1 MSTPY
6 KEIEKC
12 LLNLI
17 ETQDFIVIPNFGAL
31 VMQHEP
37 AEFSVTQNTIFPP
50 RKKVL
55 FNPLLKHNDGLL
67 ISELQK
73 ELGIE
78 YILAETFLNQF
89 VNGLNVL
96 LDTKRRADIEGIG
109 FFYKDTHGNVFFE
122 STLNPFYLSE
132 SFGLFPVSV
141 TVYEKEDNLS
151 FRANE
156 RKKAIIHFEP
166 KNWYKAAV
174 VLLIVSLFFVYWW
187 ISPFDLKNSLADMI
201 GTRHRHSIKISHA
214 SYPFFHIKYDVLHNR
229 KKNNVAILNNNTQK
243 NTNNTSVDI
252 QVFADKETSVIYS
265 IIVGCFKIEGNAN
278 KLMADLKKKGL
289 DASIKWNAEK
299 QMYVVSIG
307 RFKTKN
313 QSIEYLENLKKN
325 GIVKDAWIKEDK

>member
-6 KEIEKC
+6 KGIEKC
-12 LLNLI
+12 LLTLI

-37 AEFSVTQNTIFPP
+37 AELSAAQNIIFPP

-78 YILAETFLNQF
+78 YTLAETLLSQF

-109 FFYKDTHGNVFFE
+109 FFYKDTYGNILFE

-132 SFGLFPVSV
+132 SFGLFPISAA
-141 TVYEKEDNLS
+141 VYEKETILS
-151 FRANE
+151 PQTKE
-156 RKKAIIHFEP
+156 SSKTIIRFEP

-187 ISPFDLKNSLADMI
+187 ISPFDLKNSLSNMI
-201 GTRHRHSIKISHA
+201 GTKRHYTPKITHTP
-214 SYPFFHIKYDVLHNR
+214 YPVICIKYDVPHKNKPESEVR
-229 KKNNVAILNNNTQK
+229 FNHTTEKKDVSA
-243 NTNNTSVDI
+243 SVDI
-252 QVFADKETSVIYS
+252 SKKEINVVYS
-265 IIVGCFKIEGNAN
+265 IIAGCFRVQENAN
-278 KLMADLKKKGL
+278 KLLADYRKKGL
-289 DASIKWNAEK
+289 AASIKWNAEK
-299 QMYVVSIG
+299 QMYVVSLG
-307 RFKTKN
+307 SFKTKE
-313 QSIEYLENLKKN
+313 QSLEYLENLRKT
-325 GIVKDAWIKEDK
+325 GVVKDAWIKEEK

>member
-12 LLNLI
+12 LLTLI

-37 AEFSVTQNTIFPP
+37 AELSSAQNIIFPP

-78 YILAETFLNQF
+78 YTLAETLLNQF

-109 FFYKDTHGNVFFE
+109 FFYKDTYGNVLFE

-132 SFGLFPVSV
+132 SFGLFPVSAA
-141 TVYEKEDNLS
+141 VYEKESILS
-151 FRANE
+151 P
-156 RKKAIIHFEP
+156 KAEESPKTIIHFEP

-187 ISPFDLKNSLADMI
+187 MSPFDLKNSLANMI
-201 GTRHRHSIKISHA
+201 GTKHRYVPKITHTP
-214 SYPFFHIKYDVLHNR
+214 YPVIRTEYELIYENKSE
-229 KKNNVAILNNNTQK
+229 IE
-243 NTNNTSVDI
+243 TNNHIAEKKVTNIPDDVSKKEMSV
-252 QVFADKETSVIYS
+252 KYSV
-265 IIVGCFKIEGNAN
+265 IVGCFKVQENAN
-278 KLMADLKKKGL
+278 KLLADFRRKRI
-289 DASIKWNAEK
+289 DAFINWNAEK
-299 QMYVVSIG
+299 QMYVVSLG
-307 RFKTKN
+307 SFKTKE
-313 QSIEYLENLKKN
+313 QSIEYLEGLRKT
-325 GIVKDAWIKEDK
+325 GVVKDAWIKEEK